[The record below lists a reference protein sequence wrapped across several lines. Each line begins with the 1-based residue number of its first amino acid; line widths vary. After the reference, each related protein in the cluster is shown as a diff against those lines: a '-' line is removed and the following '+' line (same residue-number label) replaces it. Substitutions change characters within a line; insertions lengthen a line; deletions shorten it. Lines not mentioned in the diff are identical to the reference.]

1 LSLDAATKKFQVVL
15 FRHLDLPSQ
24 DFLENYL
31 RGCMHSSASSFELSL
46 IVPVLNEAEGIAA
59 FLRGL
64 ATQQGVVFQVLICDG
79 GSGDGT
85 LEKIRD
91 LTEELPFSLRIVR
104 EGKGRAQQMNAGAR
118 VASGEYLLFLHADSF
133 FPNAYALCT
142 AISCLREAEQKNRD
156 QRVAARFSLRF
167 QHRDGSATFFYY
179 FAECKAR
186 LDRTGCTHG
195 DQGFLVS
202 RHFFAE
208 AGPFDQSCMIMED
221 TRFAEIVRNAGHWTL
236 LPVEVV
242 TSARRFEAEGPAV
255 RQVLNMILMTLDA
268 VGREDFIRDM
278 PGIYAEQNRA
288 GQLRLFPFL
297 DRIQLLIKRVPYP
310 ERIKF
315 WLSVGSFVSMNAWQ
329 IAFSLDV
336 RRNFRNS
343 IPAGTGNT
351 PFLDHFDRRWG
362 GLFRTRPLAV
372 LAAILTVLSFHGVR
386 LLTRLRGW

>member
-1 LSLDAATKKFQVVL
+1 
-15 FRHLDLPSQ
+15 
-24 DFLENYL
+24 
-31 RGCMHSSASSFELSL
+31 MHSSAPLSELSL

-64 ATQQGVVFQVLICDG
+64 ATQQGVAFQVLICDG

-85 LEKIRD
+85 LETIRE
-91 LTEELPFSLRIVR
+91 LTEELPLSLRIVR

-118 VASGEYLLFLHADSF
+118 VATGEYLLFLHADSF
-133 FPNAYALCT
+133 FPDPYALCK
-142 AISCLREAEQKNRD
+142 AISCLREAERKNGD

-167 QHRDGSATFFYY
+167 QHRDGATPFFFY

-202 RHFFAE
+202 HRFFAE
-208 AGPFDQSCMIMED
+208 AGPFDQSCMLMED
-221 TRFAEIVRNAGHWTL
+221 TRFAEIVRNEGRWIL

-242 TSARRFEAEGPAV
+242 TSARRFEAEGLAV

-268 VGREDFIRDM
+268 VGRADFICDM
-278 PGIYAEQNRA
+278 PGIYAEQNRT

-297 DRIQLLIKRVPYP
+297 GRIQRLIKRVPYR
-310 ERIKF
+310 ERMRF

-336 RRNFRNS
+336 RRNFRS
-343 IPAGTGNT
+343 AVPAGTGNT
-351 PFLDHFDRRWG
+351 PLLDHFDRSWEG
-362 GLFRTRPLAV
+362 IFRTRPLAV
-372 LAAILTVLSFHGVR
+372 LAAGLTILSFHGVR
-386 LLTRLRGW
+386 LLTRLRRW